1 MIRRARTAATTRNAA
16 VTVVIGLVADPDLP
30 AELAKHLAD
39 ALPRALA
46 KADGARDWRATAHVV
61 PLMAGHVGDEEPLL
75 RAISDRKADEG
86 WDLAVGLTDL
96 PRRVGTR
103 AVVG

>member
-1 MIRRARTAATTRNAA
+1 MPEPQRRPEALRSP
-16 VTVVIGLVADPDLP
+16 VVIGLVADPDLP

-46 KADGARDWRATAHVV
+46 KADGARDWRAIAHVV

-75 RAISDRKADEG
+75 RAIPEPKASEG
-86 WDLAVGLTDL
+86 WDVVVGLTDL

-103 AVVG
+103 AV